1 MSPTSSNWL
10 KHLTRKP
17 HTIGCR
23 RGRKPVRLR
32 AEALED
38 RTVPAVY
45 NVTTPADVVNA
56 NDGLLSLREAVLAAN
71 ASVGVADT
79 INLPAATYFL
89 TLTGANE
96 DAGASGDL
104 DVGGDLTIQG
114 AGAAT
119 TRVDGNQ
126 ADRVFDLRSGSLSL
140 IGLTVG
146 NGLVLIRALA

>member
-1 MSPTSSNWL
+1 MSPTSINWL
-10 KHLTRKP
+10 KQLTCKP
-17 HTIGCR
+17 GTIRRR

-32 AEALED
+32 AEALES

-45 NVTTPADVVNA
+45 NVTTAADVVNP

-71 ASVGVADT
+71 ASVGLADT
-79 INLPAATYFL
+79 INLPAATYVL

-96 DAGASGDL
+96 DVAASGDL
-104 DVGGDLTIQG
+104 DVADGLTIQG

-119 TRVDGNQ
+119 TRIDGNQ

-146 NGLVLIRALA
+146 NGLVLID